1 MLRDDAGE
9 IKMSWFEKVKKIVP
23 TDQYSL
29 AFVVVNSTQ
38 MAQAL
43 KDIENTTTKPT
54 ALKATLRSIQTGQLK
69 PEKLLDSFKGDTN
82 HVDQTLEQVIE
93 NIEKIKN
100 AVRFLTLDEVRAL
113 LKEALE
119 AKSNDNPQK
128 VTELLKEIEENGDL
142 AERTLRRNRDIRDSL
157 DILRMTSGKSV
168 MMFKKPPENKKI
180 LEDFAKLIGGTVI
193 GDSIEVPFKTQ
204 GEFIATMAYKRK
216 KSKNAQGKE
225 VYIITDTPAEKAKK
239 DEIKQFYN
247 NKDENDNPVYS
258 GDWSFRNSGWSLN
271 IGDQHI
277 ELDDLVT
284 RKKLFVAGNVEYSV
298 VEPFSASSVLKYV
311 EAVSKI
317 KGSARAFKPKKFP
330 NGEPVPISLFLEAS
344 TNSPINLNPYGK
356 IIMTNTYSSN
366 KTWYKDFFDSLRA
379 SELLSEEDA
388 NALIIDD
395 IYESLKT
402 DAASS
407 KEGISLTP
415 FKGEDALPDINA
427 VTKNAAKK
435 KIRQILSDN
444 ARLSAAVSERV
455 LDKQSEQLQYL
466 KEGAFT
472 VREAIEF
479 EKWWQSQGNDP
490 DELKIEYFKDGS
502 PTSRADGRFQGFKTD
517 DKGDF
522 IRDAAGQLIPLTDD
536 EGNPLTEA
544 DAGKAEA
551 NYAKVKIYDDFDE
564 EWITS
569 TPNEAYQQGLKVE
582 TSESGKKTNKTIQYL
597 EEALQTSRK
606 KYADAP
612 NLNAAQRESFENRI
626 KSLELQIEEAKSR
639 KEGKGK
645 KDLSADVGKIRD
657 ELLAVDNFA
666 DYVVNMSIKLKDE
679 GGLYNYVK
687 VFDNKAS
694 ALDTL
699 SPKRSLNF
707 IAQADELAGE
717 DEVREAFKTIDSEQD
732 LEKKKELAEEL
743 NAKMPKILTNIQTSL
758 ISAFKSR
765 LEYFC
770 KSPAQF
776 PDTQVM
782 SAIKQFT
789 NQGLIKTGE

>member
-1 MLRDDAGE
+1 
-9 IKMSWFEKVKKIVP
+9 MS
-23 TDQYSL
+23 
-29 AFVVVNSTQ
+29 
-38 MAQAL
+38 
-43 KDIENTTTKPT
+43 
-54 ALKATLRSIQTGQLK
+54 
-69 PEKLLDSFKGDTN
+69 
-82 HVDQTLEQVIE
+82 
-93 NIEKIKN
+93 
-100 AVRFLTLDEVRAL
+100 
-113 LKEALE
+113 
-119 AKSNDNPQK
+119 
-128 VTELLKEIEENGDL
+128 
-142 AERTLRRNRDIRDSL
+142 
-157 DILRMTSGKSV
+157 
-168 MMFKKPPENKKI
+168 
-180 LEDFAKLIGGTVI
+180 
-193 GDSIEVPFKTQ
+193 
-204 GEFIATMAYKRK
+204 
-216 KSKNAQGKE
+216 
-225 VYIITDTPAEKAKK
+225 
-239 DEIKQFYN
+239 
-247 NKDENDNPVYS
+247 
-258 GDWSFRNSGWSLN
+258 
-271 IGDQHI
+271 
-277 ELDDLVT
+277 
-284 RKKLFVAGNVEYSV
+284 GNVQDSV

-311 EAVSKI
+311 DAVAKI

-356 IIMTNTYSSN
+356 IIMTNTYSSD

-379 SELLSEEDA
+379 SELLSEEEA

-444 ARLSAAVSERV
+444 TRLSATVSERV

-466 KEGAFT
+466 KDGAFT

-490 DELKIEYFKDGS
+490 DELKIEYFKDGK

-551 NYAKVKIYDDFDE
+551 NYAKVFMEDYDDEGE
-564 EWITS
+564 EYWRILS
-569 TPNEAYQQGLKVE
+569 PNEAYKEGLKVE
-582 TSESGKKTNKTIQYL
+582 TKPSPEAAQEKTSESIGK
-597 EEALQTSRK
+597 
-606 KYADAP
+606 
-612 NLNAAQRESFENRI
+612 
-626 KSLELQIEEAKSR
+626 IEEKLKNARLKNAKLPKTKQKNSKGKIINYPLMREQNEVTIANLERDLAEAKAR
-639 KEGKGK
+639 KENPSQE

-666 DYVVNMSIKLKDE
+666 DYIVNMSIKLKDE
-679 GGLYNYVK
+679 GGLYDYVK

-732 LEKKKELAEEL
+732 LEKKKKVAEEL
-743 NAKMPKILTNIQTSL
+743 NAKMPNILTNIQTSL

-776 PDTQVM
+776 PDNQVI

>member
-1 MLRDDAGE
+1 
-9 IKMSWFEKVKKIVP
+9 MSWFEKVRKIVP

-128 VTELLKEIEENGDL
+128 VKELLKEIEENGDL

-239 DEIKQFYN
+239 DKIKQFYN
-247 NKDENDNPVYS
+247 NH
-258 GDWSFRNSGWSLN
+258 FRQSGWSLN

-284 RKKLFVAGNVEYSV
+284 RKKLFVAGNVKYSV

-311 EAVSKI
+311 EAVAKI

-522 IRDAAGQLIPLTDD
+522 IRDTAGQLIPLTDD

-582 TSESGKKTNKTIQYL
+582 TKQG
-597 EEALQTSRK
+597 
-606 KYADAP
+606 
-612 NLNAAQRESFENRI
+612 
-626 KSLELQIEEAKSR
+626 
-639 KEGKGK
+639 

-657 ELLAVDNFA
+657 ELLAVDNFS
-666 DYVVNMSIKLKDE
+666 DYIVNMSIKLKDE

-732 LEKKKELAEEL
+732 LEKKKKVAEEL
-743 NAKMPKILTNIQTSL
+743 NTKMPKILTNIQTSL

>member
-1 MLRDDAGE
+1 
-9 IKMSWFEKVKKIVP
+9 MSWFEKVRKIVP
-23 TDQYSL
+23 TDQFSL
-29 AFVVVNSTQ
+29 AFVVVNSAQ

-54 ALKATLRSIQTGQLK
+54 ALKQTLRTIQNGQLT
-69 PEKLLDSFKGDTN
+69 PQKLLDSYEGSP

-128 VTELLKEIEENGDL
+128 VKEILQKIEEGADL
-142 AERTLRRNRDIRDSL
+142 GQRTLRNNRDIRDSL
-157 DILRMTSGKSV
+157 DILRMSSGKSV

-180 LEDFAKLIGGTVI
+180 LEDFAKLIDGTVI
-193 GDSIEVPFKTQ
+193 GDSIEVPFKTEGQ
-204 GEFIATMAYKRK
+204 FIATMAYKRK

-225 VYIITDTPAEKAKK
+225 VYIITDTPDEKAKK
-239 DEIKQFYN
+239 DKIKQFYN
-247 NKDENDNPVYS
+247 NKDENNNPIYS

-271 IGDQHI
+271 IGDKHI

-284 RKKLFVAGNVEYSV
+284 RKKLFVSGNVQYSV
-298 VEPFSASSVLKYV
+298 VEPFSAASVLKYV
-311 EAVSKI
+311 DAVAKI
-317 KGSARAFKPKKFP
+317 KGSARAFKPKEFP
-330 NGEPVPISLFLEAS
+330 NGEPVPNSLFLQAS
-344 TNSPINLNPYGK
+344 TSSPISLNPYGK
-356 IIMTNTYSSN
+356 IIMTNTYSGD

-415 FKGEDALPDINA
+415 FRGEDALPDINA

-435 KIRQILSDN
+435 KIRQILSN
-444 ARLSAAVSERV
+444 NQRLSDTVSERV

-466 KEGAFT
+466 KDGAFT

-479 EKWWQSQGNDP
+479 EKWWKSQGNDP
-490 DELKIEYFKDGS
+490 DELKIEYFKDGK
-502 PTSRADGRFQGFKTD
+502 PTSRKDGRFQGFQTD

-536 EGNPLTEA
+536 EGKPLTEA
-544 DAGKAEA
+544 DEGKAEA
-551 NYAKVKIYDDFDE
+551 NYAKVQIYDDFDE
-564 EWITS
+564 EWMPS

-582 TSESGKKTNKTIQYL
+582 TSAPSEETGKKTDKTIEQL
-597 EEALQTSRK
+597 EGLLQSSRK
-606 KYADAP
+606 RLASAP
-612 NLNAAQRESFENRI
+612 KNPEKRESFERRV
-626 KSLELQIEEAKSR
+626 KSLESQLEAAKSR
-639 KEGKGK
+639 KAGKGQ
-645 KDLSADVGKIRD
+645 KDLSADVGKIRN

-666 DYVVNMSIKLKDE
+666 DYVVNMSVKLKDE
-679 GGLYNYVK
+679 GGLYNYVNTM
-687 VFDNKAS
+687 DSKAS

-717 DEVREAFKTIDSEQD
+717 DEVREAFKTIDSEPD
-732 LEKKKELAEEL
+732 LEKKKKVAEEL

>member
-1 MLRDDAGE
+1 
-9 IKMSWFEKVKKIVP
+9 MSWFEKVRKIVP
-23 TDQYSL
+23 TDQFSL
-29 AFVVVNSTQ
+29 AFVVVNSAQ

-119 AKSNDNPQK
+119 AKSNDNSQK
-128 VTELLKEIEENGDL
+128 VKEILQKIEEGADL
-142 AERTLRRNRDIRDSL
+142 GQRTLRNNRDIRDSL
-157 DILRMTSGKSV
+157 DILRMSSGKSV

-180 LEDFAKLIGGTVI
+180 LEDFAKLIDGTVI
-193 GDSIEVPFKTQ
+193 GDSIEVPFKTEGQ
-204 GEFIATMAYKRK
+204 FIATMAYKRK

-225 VYIITDTPAEKAKK
+225 VYIITDTPDEKAKK
-239 DEIKQFYN
+239 DEIKAFYN
-247 NKDENDNPVYS
+247 NHL
-258 GDWSFRNSGWSLN
+258 RNSGWSLN
-271 IGDQHI
+271 IGDKHI

-284 RKKLFVAGNVEYSV
+284 RKKLFVSGNVQYSV
-298 VEPFSASSVLKYV
+298 VEPFSAASVLKYV
-311 EAVSKI
+311 DAVAKI
-317 KGSARAFKPKKFP
+317 KGSARAFKPKEFP
-330 NGEPVPISLFLEAS
+330 NGEPVPNSLFLQAS
-344 TNSPINLNPYGK
+344 TSSPISLNPYGK
-356 IIMTNTYSSN
+356 IIMTNTYSGD

-415 FKGEDALPDINA
+415 FRVEDALPDINA

-435 KIRQILSDN
+435 KIRQILSN
-444 ARLSAAVSERV
+444 NERLSARVSERV

-466 KEGAFT
+466 KDGAFT

-479 EKWWQSQGNDP
+479 EKWWESQGNKP
-490 DELKIEYFKDGS
+490 DELKIEYFKDGK
-502 PTSRADGRFQGFKTD
+502 PTSREDGRFQGFETD

-536 EGNPLTEA
+536 EGKPLTEA
-544 DAGKAEA
+544 DEGKAEA
-551 NYAKVKIYDDFDE
+551 NYAKVSMEDYDDE
-564 EWITS
+564 GNEYWRRMS
-569 TPNEAYQQGLKVE
+569 PNEAYKQGLKVE
-582 TSESGKKTNKTIQYL
+582 TSAPSEETGKKTDKTIEQL
-597 EEALQTSRK
+597 EGLLQTSRK
-606 KYADAP
+606 RLASAP
-612 NLNAAQRESFENRI
+612 KNPEKRESFERRV
-626 KSLELQIEEAKSR
+626 KSLESQLEAAKSR
-639 KEGKGK
+639 KAGKGQ

-666 DYVVNMSIKLKDE
+666 DYVVNMSVKLKDE
-679 GGLYNYVK
+679 GGLYNYVNTM
-687 VFDNKAS
+687 DSKAS

-717 DEVREAFKTIDSEQD
+717 DEVREAFKTIDSEPD
-732 LEKKKELAEEL
+732 LEKKKKVAEEL

>member
-1 MLRDDAGE
+1 MT
-9 IKMSWFEKVKKIVP
+9 WFEKVRKIVP
-23 TDQYSL
+23 TDQFSL
-29 AFVVVNSTQ
+29 AFVVVNSAQ

-100 AVRFLTLDEVRAL
+100 AVSFLTTDEVRVL
-113 LKEALE
+113 VKEALE
-119 AKSNDNPQK
+119 AKSNNNPQK
-128 VTELLKEIEENGDL
+128 VKEILQRLEEEGDL
-142 AERTLRRNRDIRDSL
+142 SPRTLRRNRDIRDSM
-157 DILRMTSGKSV
+157 DILRMSGGKSV

-193 GDSIEVPFKTQ
+193 GDSIEVPFKSQ
-204 GEFIATMAYKRK
+204 GEFIAMMAYKRK

-239 DEIKQFYN
+239 DEIKEFYN
-247 NKDENDNPVYS
+247 KHL
-258 GDWSFRNSGWSLN
+258 RTSGWSLN
-271 IGDQHI
+271 IGDKHI

-284 RKKLFVAGNVEYSV
+284 RKKLFVSGNVQYSV

-311 EAVSKI
+311 GAVAKI
-317 KGSARAFKPKKFP
+317 KGSARAFKPKEFP
-330 NGEPVPISLFLEAS
+330 NGEPVPNSLFLQAS
-344 TNSPINLNPYGK
+344 TSSPINLNPYGK
-356 IIMTNTYSSN
+356 IIMTNTYSSD

-402 DAASS
+402 DATSS

-415 FKGEDALPDINA
+415 FRGEDALPDINA

-435 KIRQILSDN
+435 KIRQILSGN
-444 ARLSAAVSERV
+444 ERLSATVLERV
-455 LDKQSEQLQYL
+455 VDKQSEQLQYL
-466 KEGAFT
+466 KEGVFT

-479 EKWWQSQGNDP
+479 EKWWKSQGNDP
-490 DELKIEYFKDGS
+490 DELKIGYFKDGK
-502 PTSRADGRFQGFKTD
+502 PTSRKDGRFQGFKTD

-522 IRDAAGQLIPLTDD
+522 IRDSAGQLIPLTDD

-544 DAGKAEA
+544 DEGKSEA
-551 NYAKVKIYDDFDE
+551 NYAKVQIYDDFDE
-564 EWITS
+564 EWMPS
-569 TPNEAYQQGLKVE
+569 TPNEAYQQGLKVKTKPSSE
-582 TSESGKKTNKTIQYL
+582 AAQEKTSESIGK
-597 EEALQTSRK
+597 
-606 KYADAP
+606 
-612 NLNAAQRESFENRI
+612 
-626 KSLELQIEEAKSR
+626 IEEKLKNARLNNAKLPKTKQKNSKGKMVNYPLMREQNEVTIANLERDLAEAKAR
-639 KEGKGK
+639 KENPSQG
-645 KDLSADVGKIRD
+645 KDLSADIGKIRD

-679 GGLYNYVK
+679 GGLYNYVNT
-687 VFDNKAS
+687 FDNKAS

-717 DEVREAFKTIDSEQD
+717 DKVREAFKTIDSEQD
-732 LEKKKELAEEL
+732 LEKKKVMAEKL
-743 NAKMPKILTNIQTSL
+743 NAEMPKILTNIQTSL
-758 ISAFKSR
+758 VSAFKSR

-770 KSPAQF
+770 ASPAQF

-782 SAIKQFT
+782 SAIKEFT
-789 NQGLIKTGE
+789 NKGLIKTGE